1 MKIAELKAELLLL
14 VLAVLP
20 IVSFVLRYTAER
32 DVVQVI
38 EAAFVDGYRVDALL
52 KAESRSGIVDVWIEQ
67 GGVKMCGTVAHLPRG
82 ETRKVSVLCPD
93 LTPEPFKVGVRAQ

>member
-14 VLAVLP
+14 LLAVLP

-38 EAAFVDGYRVDALL
+38 EAAFVDGYHVDALL
-52 KAESRSGIVDVWIEQ
+52 KAEGRSGIVSVWIE
-67 GGVKMCGTVAHLPRG
+67 
-82 ETRKVSVLCPD
+82 
-93 LTPEPFKVGVRAQ
+93 